1 MVQYISTQ
9 LAFQPCNVYKAMMP
23 VQTSIINIEE
33 NIIMLVVFYSETG
46 NCAEFVDRTELEAM
60 EIITG
65 DETTTEKFVIVTP
78 TTGDA
83 DVPDAVLDF
92 LENHE
97 DQVVGVV
104 GSGNMGWADT
114 YCAAAFTIAEDYN
127 VPVLLEIEDEGTD
140 EDVETFKAEF
150 AKLV

>member
-1 MVQYISTQ
+1 MIV
-9 LAFQPCNVYKAMMP
+9 VY
-23 VQTSIINIEE
+23 
-33 NIIMLVVFYSETG
+33 YSETG
-46 NCAEFVDRTELEAM
+46 NCAEFVENTGLESM

-65 DETTTEKFVIVTP
+65 DETTDEKFVIVTP

-92 LENHE
+92 LEAHE

-114 YCAAAFTIAEDYN
+114 YCAAAHTIAEDYS

-140 EDVETFKAEF
+140 EDVETFKVKF
-150 AKLV
+150 AAL